1 MPTTKKA
8 INVESLKNANE
19 TYQNVIYTLPF
30 FALNEMAAALNM
42 NILSVDKEDV
52 ITNRRRAGNLLRPY
66 YQGCTDDKKRE
77 VMKFEEMRLVVEK
90 VFADLRDNVTN
101 YEDKKILS
109 RAGTVVDNKTK
120 KHPLEYEMIKAIL
133 ESFGE
138 DACVAVWHAERDT
151 TNDSPLGSFN
161 GIYTIIGALKTA
173 EMISEAAGNMK
184 TSGAITA
191 PVGDATTPYDN
202 LVKWIQSADPM
213 LKKGKVQLTVAQ
225 SVITAAKAGY
235 KNKTKAFQDP
245 TFDQFLA
252 ALRDVTEIPGLEICT
267 HEALGTGSQMILHKV
282 GLLDIGRQA
291 GGSSN
296 FCQIRSISADPNEVQ
311 FWVQD
316 GYGTRL
322 RDVHRK
328 VFMTNEQTNTAPDL
342 LADYAPTEAA
352 ATETLSPEGEEA

>member
-8 INVESLKNANE
+8 INVDSLRNANE

-30 FALNEMAAALNM
+30 ISLNEMAAALNM
-42 NILSVDKEDV
+42 NILSVDKVDV
-52 ITNRRRAGNLLRPY
+52 ITNRRRAGNLMRPY

-77 VMKFEEMRLVVEK
+77 VMKFVEMRLEIEK

-101 YEDKKILS
+101 YEDKKVLS
-109 RAGTVVDNKTK
+109 AAGSSVADNKTK
-120 KHPLEYEMIKAIL
+120 KHPLEYEMIKAVL

-151 TNDSPLGSFN
+151 TNDTPMGSFN
-161 GIYTIIGALKTA
+161 GIYTIIGALKTSELITEA
-173 EMISEAAGNMK
+173 EGNLK
-184 TSGAITA
+184 TSGAITM
-191 PVGDATTPYDN
+191 PTGDASTPYDN
-202 LVKWIQSADPM
+202 LVKWLQSADPM
-213 LKKGKVQLTVAQ
+213 LKKGKVQLTCAQ

-235 KNKTKAFQDP
+235 KNKTKAFMDP
-245 TFDQFLA
+245 TYDQFLA
-252 ALRDVTEIPGLEICT
+252 ALRDASEIPGLVIGT
-267 HEALGTGSQMILHKV
+267 HEALGTGSQLILHKV

-296 FCQIRSISADPNEVQ
+296 FCQIRNISNDPNDVQ
-311 FWVQD
+311 FWLQD
-316 GYGTRL
+316 GYGTRI

-342 LADYAPTEAA
+342 MADYTPAAEVSEQTSEDPEA
-352 ATETLSPEGEEA
+352 